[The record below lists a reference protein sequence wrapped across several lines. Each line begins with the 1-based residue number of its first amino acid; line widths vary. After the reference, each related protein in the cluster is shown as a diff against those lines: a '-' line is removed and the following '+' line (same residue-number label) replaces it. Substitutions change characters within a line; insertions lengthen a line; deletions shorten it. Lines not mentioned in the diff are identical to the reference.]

1 MNECHY
7 CKCKSVMN
15 KWMDECHYCKCKSV
29 LNVFNMDIRK
39 LIKYKLLDI
48 MTASTNIVI
57 IMENSFYFF

>member
-1 MNECHY
+1 
-7 CKCKSVMN
+7 
-15 KWMDECHYCKCKSV
+15 MDECHYCKCKSV